1 MNKKILVVVLY
12 VLGFFA
18 VATGLLAI
26 VGGAD
31 YVIGG
36 PGWSGGPH
44 TDADVDSQLR
54 FANAYWLVAGLILWW
69 TARDPLPRAL
79 VTRVVLGTAVLGG
92 LFRIISAI
100 QLGLPLWF
108 YWLTF
113 GLEIIG
119 LPLIL
124 WWHSR
129 VFPVPM
135 MKMGKSKKI

>member
-1 MNKKILVVVLY
+1 MNKKILVIVLY

-36 PGWSGGPH
+36 PGWGGGPH
-44 TDADVDSQLR
+44 TDSDVDSQLR
-54 FANAYWLVAGLILWW
+54 FANAYWLAAGLILWW
-69 TARDPLPRAL
+69 TAREPLARAL
-79 VTRVVLGTAVLGG
+79 VTRVVLSIAVLGG

-100 QLGLPLWF
+100 QTGAPLWF

-113 GLEIIG
+113 ALEIIG

-124 WWHSR
+124 WWHSK

-135 MKMGKSKKI
+135 MKKGTKK